1 MEHSL
6 SPYELWQIEMYGDC
20 LEKKFP
26 EEEIEN
32 GFAERVRND
41 AWLDDQQ
48 YFSMT
53 EQEF

>member
-6 SPYELWQIEMYGDC
+6 TFWELWQIETYGDL

-32 GFAERVRND
+32 GFSERARND

-48 YFSMT
+48 HFSLT